1 MKKLMIAAAIV
12 CAAALSQAA
21 TVQWKVTNIK
31 DDAGTTKVGT
41 GTYYVM
47 CFAADSAGNKLGKD
61 ISIADAS
68 ALAAAGKISDLS
80 AKANFAGTNTGL
92 GVYASRTSSDVFAG
106 NDVVK
111 LFAIVFND
119 DVPGDATK
127 YQIVSDPAS
136 YTFADAAESKQLT
149 VNMSSGTWNNISAV
163 PEPTSGLLL
172 LLGVAGLALRRRRA

>member
-12 CAAALSQAA
+12 CAAALSQAS
-21 TVQWKVTNIK
+21 TVKWNVTNIK
-31 DDAGTTKVGT
+31 DPAGTAKVGV

-68 ALAAAGKISDLS
+68 KMASEGKISDLS
-80 AKANFAGTNTGL
+80 AKAVFAGTNTGL
-92 GVYASRTSSDVFAG
+92 GSFVSSKTGDVFSG

-111 LFAIVFND
+111 IFAVVFND

-127 YQIVSDPAS
+127 FQISTVTSDYEFPDSATDKS
-136 YTFADAAESKQLT
+136 LG
-149 VNMSSGTWNNISAV
+149 VNMSSGTWYNISAV
-163 PEPTSGLLL
+163 PEPTSGFLL